1 MLGLDY
7 CHTNGVTHRDL
18 KPDNLLLDKNFNL
31 KIADFGFAAPFLGR
45 DGSGILNSRVGTVQ
59 YLAPEIIL
67 GNSYKGKDVDIFSA
81 GVCLFAIVTRS
92 FPFKLNASLNDER
105 YKLIATN

>member
-1 MLGLDY
+1 MRGLKY
-7 CHTNGVTHRDL
+7 VHSAMIIHRDL

-59 YLAPEIIL
+59 YLAPEII
-67 GNSYKGKDVDIFSA
+67 
-81 GVCLFAIVTRS
+81 
-92 FPFKLNASLNDER
+92 
-105 YKLIATN
+105 